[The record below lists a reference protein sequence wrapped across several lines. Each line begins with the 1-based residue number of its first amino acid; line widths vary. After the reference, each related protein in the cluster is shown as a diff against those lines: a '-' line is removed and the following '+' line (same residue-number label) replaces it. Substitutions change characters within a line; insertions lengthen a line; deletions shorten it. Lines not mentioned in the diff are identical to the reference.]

1 MNIKKSMKSST
12 GMNVNVKTRSEYHRI
27 ADVAATKHRK
37 AAVALATWREETPL
51 QLPLFNRR
59 VLGTAEAVELQRQN
73 CEGHSYIHK

>member
-37 AAVALATWREETPL
+37 AAVALAT
-51 QLPLFNRR
+51 
-59 VLGTAEAVELQRQN
+59 
-73 CEGHSYIHK
+73 